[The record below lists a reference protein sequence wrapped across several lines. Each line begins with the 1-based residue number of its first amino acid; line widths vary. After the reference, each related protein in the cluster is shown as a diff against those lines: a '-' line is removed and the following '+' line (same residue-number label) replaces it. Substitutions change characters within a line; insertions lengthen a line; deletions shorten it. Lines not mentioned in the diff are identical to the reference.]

1 MTFSTTH
8 LKVALAVSIGINLL
22 VAGLWL
28 GRWVERRRAPPPE
41 MGMHGARGPWRNVMG
56 RRHER
61 GDGPPARAA
70 REAARAAREA
80 ARAALEKEP
89 FDAAA
94 LEGALSK
101 LRAETAKR
109 QEDVHASLVKVARE
123 ASPEERRELARTF
136 GAPPGRQRR

>member
-8 LKVALAVSIGINLL
+8 LKVVLAVSIGINLL
-22 VAGLWL
+22 LAGLWL
-28 GRWVERRRAPPPE
+28 GRWVERRGEHPPE
-41 MGMHGARGPWRNVMG
+41 MGMHKARGPWRDVTG

-61 GDGPPARAA
+61 GDGAGTRAL
-70 REAARAAREA
+70 REA

-94 LEGALSK
+94 LEAALSK

-109 QEDVHASLVKVARE
+109 QEDVHASLVKVASE
-123 ASPEERRELARTF
+123 SSPDERRELARTF
-136 GAPPGRQRR
+136 GVPPRRPRR